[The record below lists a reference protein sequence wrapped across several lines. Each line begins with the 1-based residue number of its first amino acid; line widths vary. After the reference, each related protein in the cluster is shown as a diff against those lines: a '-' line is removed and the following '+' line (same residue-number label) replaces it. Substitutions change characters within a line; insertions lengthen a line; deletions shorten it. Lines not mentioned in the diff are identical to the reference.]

1 MQVDEITLRAVNTK
15 RRNMG
20 KPPLSRREAN
30 HAARNYSA
38 LDISSL
44 LTTYTPYFMVGL
56 VVVGI
61 SISGLINRATSPV
74 PRRRANRANRLL
86 E

>member
-44 LTTYTPYFMVGL
+44 LTTYTPYTAMPDDSF
-56 VVVGI
+56 
-61 SISGLINRATSPV
+61 SGDGGTFGGGGASGSWSDSSSSASV
-74 PRRRANRANRLL
+74 SAD
-86 E
+86 